1 MKRTLTKS
9 AKRDLTH
16 DGGDVDVFDAT
27 VETDEDGD
35 GSLRLRY
42 DLPYDEAPTL
52 FVSTSSG
59 VGGWSQAGRKQA
71 VITVEGAEPEA
82 EVDVS
87 VAVIG

>member
-1 MKRTLTKS
+1 MKRKLTKS

-16 DGGDVDVFDAT
+16 GGGDVDVFKGT

-35 GSLRLRY
+35 GSTRLSY
-42 DLPYDEAPTL
+42 DLPYDDAPAL
-52 FVSTSSG
+52 IVSSASG
-59 VGGWSQAGRKQA
+59 VAGWSQAGRKQA
-71 VITVEGAEPEA
+71 VITVEGADPEA